1 MHFDI
6 RGKHYFAIGLP
17 NISGGYELRNPFFKG
32 CMTPKDISHFCMGEQ
47 KNVCF
52 LFEGFM
58 DFLSCLTIRRRE
70 NNGLIRQDY
79 MVLNSVANV
88 RKSLERLSH
97 YDKVQCFLD
106 NDDAG
111 RKAYQELLTELKIP
125 VIDSSGLYA
134 DCKDFN
140 EFLCRQNSLLQK
152 PVREQRRGLKP

>member
-1 MHFDI
+1 
-6 RGKHYFAIGLP
+6 
-17 NISGGYELRNPFFKG
+17 
-32 CMTPKDISHFCMGEQ
+32 
-47 KNVCF
+47 
-52 LFEGFM
+52 M
-58 DFLSCLTIRRRE
+58 DFLSFLTIRRRE

-88 RKSLERLSH
+88 RKSLECLSH

-134 DCKDFN
+134 DCKDLN

-152 PVREQRRGLKP
+152 PVREQRRGLNP